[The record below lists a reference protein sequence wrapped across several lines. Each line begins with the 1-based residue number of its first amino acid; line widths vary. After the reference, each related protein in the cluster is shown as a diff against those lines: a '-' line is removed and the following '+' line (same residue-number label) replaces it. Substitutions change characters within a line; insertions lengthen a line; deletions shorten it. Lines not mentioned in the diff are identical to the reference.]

1 MTESTGI
8 PPASS
13 AADLV
18 DWRTA
23 TTLARLGT
31 PAGPVVP
38 APVRRSTV
46 ELLRRSAIEAPAWVG
61 RITGLRRAA
70 QLAADRTEVL
80 VVDRAG
86 LQRASAEALQ
96 GVLTRVDAPCLSGR
110 LARAGCLPATVQLAG
125 ALGAVST
132 RLLGQ
137 VVPVMAGQRP
147 AAGRRRP
154 GPATAKALVTSR
166 ILLVAPNVLAL
177 QRRLDL
183 DLLDLP
189 AWICLHETAH
199 AVQLA
204 VAPWLAEQIV
214 SDLAAVLGAVLGL
227 GAVAQAAGGVRGAQ
241 ARSAGLL
248 TDTGQASDQAGSP
261 TGAAGQAAAGQ
272 VSTGQAANLTGITGQ
287 AGTEGGGQAGT
298 DQAGTGHGGA
308 EPGPSPVS
316 TVLGRLTRIAAVA
329 RLDGPTPAR
338 LGCVLGEEG
347 RERLARLVATLTF
360 LEGHAEVV
368 LDAVEPAQMPSVYR
382 LRSLLAHSRRREQ
395 GVGPGLGLGS
405 LVYRLAG
412 LEAKRAQYATGA
424 AFARAVVERVGHTG
438 LNAAWAGP
446 EMMPR
451 SEELE
456 HPRAWMDRVLG

>member
-154 GPATAKALVTSR
+154 GPATAEADLVTSR

-189 AWICLHETAH
+189 AWICLHEAAH

-214 SDLAAVLGAVLGL
+214 SDLAAVLGAVSQVGTS
-227 GAVAQAAGGVRGAQ
+227 QAASPAGTTGQ
-241 ARSAGLL
+241 AADQASGQVGTSQAASPAG
-248 TDTGQASDQAGSP
+248 TTGQAS
-261 TGAAGQAAAGQ
+261 GQ
-272 VSTGQAANLTGITGQ
+272 VSS
-287 AGTEGGGQAGT
+287 
-298 DQAGTGHGGA
+298 DHGGA

>member
-137 VVPVMAGQRP
+137 VVPVMVGQRP

-214 SDLAAVLGAVLGL
+214 SDLAAVLGAVSQVGTS
-227 GAVAQAAGGVRGAQ
+227 QAA
-241 ARSAGLL
+241 SPAG
-248 TDTGQASDQAGSP
+248 TTGQAS
-261 TGAAGQAAAGQ
+261 GQ
-272 VSTGQAANLTGITGQ
+272 VSS
-287 AGTEGGGQAGT
+287 
-298 DQAGTGHGGA
+298 DHGGA

-338 LGCVLGEEG
+338 LGGVLSEEG

-405 LVYRLAG
+405 LIYRLAG

>member
-38 APVRRSTV
+38 TPVRRSTV

-147 AAGRRRP
+147 AGRRRP

-214 SDLAAVLGAVLGL
+214 SDLAAVLGAVSQVGTSQVSSGQV
-227 GAVAQAAGGVRGAQ
+227 GATGQAAGQVAGQ
-241 ARSAGLL
+241 AG
-248 TDTGQASDQAGSP
+248 TGQVASP
-261 TGAAGQAAAGQ
+261 TGAAGQASGQ
-272 VSTGQAANLTGITGQ
+272 VSS
-287 AGTEGGGQAGT
+287 
-298 DQAGTGHGGA
+298 DHGGA

-338 LGCVLGEEG
+338 LGGVLSEEG

-405 LVYRLAG
+405 LIYRLAG

>member
-46 ELLRRSAIEAPAWVG
+46 ELLRRSAIEAPSWVG

-147 AAGRRRP
+147 AGRRRP

-214 SDLAAVLGAVLGL
+214 SDLAAVLGAVSQVGTSQVSS
-227 GAVAQAAGGVRGAQ
+227 GQVA
-241 ARSAGLL
+241 S
-248 TDTGQASDQAGSP
+248 DQASDQVGTGQAASP
-261 TGAAGQAAAGQ
+261 TGAVG
-272 VSTGQAANLTGITGQ
+272 
-287 AGTEGGGQAGT
+287 
-298 DQAGTGHGGA
+298 QAGTGHGGA

-338 LGCVLGEEG
+338 LGGVLSEEG

-405 LVYRLAG
+405 LIYRLAG

>member
-1 MTESTGI
+1 MTEPTGI

-46 ELLRRSAIEAPAWVG
+46 ELLRRSAIEAPSWVG

-189 AWICLHETAH
+189 AWICLHEAAH

-214 SDLAAVLGAVLGL
+214 SDLAAVLGAVSQVGP
-227 GAVAQAAGGVRGAQ
+227 GQAASPTGA
-241 ARSAGLL
+241 
-248 TDTGQASDQAGSP
+248 TGQAADQASGQVGTGQVASP
-261 TGAAGQAAAGQ
+261 TGAAGQASGQ
-272 VSTGQAANLTGITGQ
+272 VSS
-287 AGTEGGGQAGT
+287 
-298 DQAGTGHGGA
+298 DHGGA

-338 LGCVLGEEG
+338 LGGGLSEEG

-405 LVYRLAG
+405 LIYRLAG

>member
-214 SDLAAVLGAVLGL
+214 SDLAAVLGAVSQVGTS
-227 GAVAQAAGGVRGAQ
+227 QAASPAGTTGQ
-241 ARSAGLL
+241 AADQASGQVGTSQAASPAG
-248 TDTGQASDQAGSP
+248 TTGQAS
-261 TGAAGQAAAGQ
+261 GQ
-272 VSTGQAANLTGITGQ
+272 VSS
-287 AGTEGGGQAGT
+287 
-298 DQAGTGHGGA
+298 DHGGA

-338 LGCVLGEEG
+338 LGGVLSEEG

-405 LVYRLAG
+405 LIYRLAG

>member
-125 ALGAVST
+125 ALDAVST

-147 AAGRRRP
+147 AAGRRRQ
-154 GPATAKALVTSR
+154 GPATAEADLVTSR

-189 AWICLHETAH
+189 AWICLHEAAH

-214 SDLAAVLGAVLGL
+214 SDLAAVLGAVSQVGTSQAASPT
-227 GAVAQAAGGVRGAQ
+227 GSTGQAAGQVG
-241 ARSAGLL
+241 
-248 TDTGQASDQAGSP
+248 TGQVASP
-261 TGAAGQAAAGQ
+261 TGAAGQASGQ
-272 VSTGQAANLTGITGQ
+272 VAS
-287 AGTEGGGQAGT
+287 
-298 DQAGTGHGGA
+298 DHGGA

-338 LGCVLGEEG
+338 LGGVLSEEG

-405 LVYRLAG
+405 LIYRLAG

>member
-38 APVRRSTV
+38 TPVRRSTV

-189 AWICLHETAH
+189 AWICLHEAAH

-214 SDLAAVLGAVLGL
+214 SDLAAVLGAVSQVGTS
-227 GAVAQAAGGVRGAQ
+227 QAASPAGTTGQ
-241 ARSAGLL
+241 AADQASGQVGTSQAASPAG
-248 TDTGQASDQAGSP
+248 TTGQAS
-261 TGAAGQAAAGQ
+261 GQ
-272 VSTGQAANLTGITGQ
+272 VSS
-287 AGTEGGGQAGT
+287 
-298 DQAGTGHGGA
+298 DHGGA

-338 LGCVLGEEG
+338 LGGVLSEEG

>member
-189 AWICLHETAH
+189 AWICLHEAAH

-214 SDLAAVLGAVLGL
+214 SDLAAVLGAVSQVGTS
-227 GAVAQAAGGVRGAQ
+227 QAA
-241 ARSAGLL
+241 SPAG
-248 TDTGQASDQAGSP
+248 TTGQAS
-261 TGAAGQAAAGQ
+261 GQ
-272 VSTGQAANLTGITGQ
+272 VSS
-287 AGTEGGGQAGT
+287 
-298 DQAGTGHGGA
+298 DHGGA

-338 LGCVLGEEG
+338 LGGVLSEEG

-405 LVYRLAG
+405 LIYRLAG

>member
-147 AAGRRRP
+147 AAGRRRQ
-154 GPATAKALVTSR
+154 GPATAEADLVTSR

-189 AWICLHETAH
+189 AWICLHEAAH

-214 SDLAAVLGAVLGL
+214 SDLAAVLGAVSQVGTSQAASPT
-227 GAVAQAAGGVRGAQ
+227 GSTGQAAGQVG
-241 ARSAGLL
+241 
-248 TDTGQASDQAGSP
+248 TGQVASP
-261 TGAAGQAAAGQ
+261 TGAAGQASGQ
-272 VSTGQAANLTGITGQ
+272 VAS
-287 AGTEGGGQAGT
+287 
-298 DQAGTGHGGA
+298 DHGGA

-338 LGCVLGEEG
+338 LGGVLSEEG

-405 LVYRLAG
+405 LIYRLAG

>member
-214 SDLAAVLGAVLGL
+214 SDLAAVLGAVSQVGTSQAASPA
-227 GAVAQAAGGVRGAQ
+227 GTTGQAADQAAGQ
-241 ARSAGLL
+241 AG
-248 TDTGQASDQAGSP
+248 TGQVASP
-261 TGAAGQAAAGQ
+261 TGAAGQASGQ
-272 VSTGQAANLTGITGQ
+272 VSS
-287 AGTEGGGQAGT
+287 
-298 DQAGTGHGGA
+298 DHGGA

-338 LGCVLGEEG
+338 PGGVLSEEG

-405 LVYRLAG
+405 LIYRLAG

>member
-96 GVLTRVDAPCLSGR
+96 GILTRVDAPCLSGR

-147 AAGRRRP
+147 AAGRRRQ
-154 GPATAKALVTSR
+154 GPATAEADLVTSR

-189 AWICLHETAH
+189 AWICLHEAAH

-214 SDLAAVLGAVLGL
+214 SDLAAVLGAVSQVGTSQAASPT
-227 GAVAQAAGGVRGAQ
+227 GSTGQAAGQVG
-241 ARSAGLL
+241 
-248 TDTGQASDQAGSP
+248 TGQVASP
-261 TGAAGQAAAGQ
+261 TGAAGQASGQ
-272 VSTGQAANLTGITGQ
+272 VAS
-287 AGTEGGGQAGT
+287 
-298 DQAGTGHGGA
+298 DHGGA

-338 LGCVLGEEG
+338 LGGVLSEEG

-405 LVYRLAG
+405 LIYRLAG

>member
-154 GPATAKALVTSR
+154 GPATAEADLVTSR

-189 AWICLHETAH
+189 AWICLHEAAH

-214 SDLAAVLGAVLGL
+214 SDLAAVLGAVSQVGTS
-227 GAVAQAAGGVRGAQ
+227 QAA
-241 ARSAGLL
+241 SPAG
-248 TDTGQASDQAGSP
+248 TTGQAS
-261 TGAAGQAAAGQ
+261 GQ
-272 VSTGQAANLTGITGQ
+272 VSS
-287 AGTEGGGQAGT
+287 
-298 DQAGTGHGGA
+298 DHGGA

-338 LGCVLGEEG
+338 LGGVLSEEG

>member
-1 MTESTGI
+1 MTEPTGI

-46 ELLRRSAIEAPAWVG
+46 ELLRRSAIEAPSWVG

-189 AWICLHETAH
+189 AWICLHEAAH

-214 SDLAAVLGAVLGL
+214 SDLAAVLGAVSQVGP
-227 GAVAQAAGGVRGAQ
+227 GQAASPTGA
-241 ARSAGLL
+241 
-248 TDTGQASDQAGSP
+248 TGQAADQASGQVGTGQVASP
-261 TGAAGQAAAGQ
+261 TGAAGQASGQ
-272 VSTGQAANLTGITGQ
+272 VSS
-287 AGTEGGGQAGT
+287 
-298 DQAGTGHGGA
+298 DHGGA

-338 LGCVLGEEG
+338 LGGVLSEEG

-405 LVYRLAG
+405 LIYRLAG

>member
-46 ELLRRSAIEAPAWVG
+46 ELLRRSAIEAPSWVG

-96 GVLTRVDAPCLSGR
+96 GILTRVDAPCLSGR

-147 AAGRRRP
+147 AGRRRP
-154 GPATAKALVTSR
+154 GPATAEADLVTSR

-214 SDLAAVLGAVLGL
+214 SDLAAVLGAVSQVGTS
-227 GAVAQAAGGVRGAQ
+227 QAA
-241 ARSAGLL
+241 SPAG
-248 TDTGQASDQAGSP
+248 TTGQAADQAADQVGTGQVASP
-261 TGAAGQAAAGQ
+261 TGAAGQASGQ
-272 VSTGQAANLTGITGQ
+272 VSS
-287 AGTEGGGQAGT
+287 
-298 DQAGTGHGGA
+298 DHGGA
-308 EPGPSPVS
+308 EPGSSPVS

-338 LGCVLGEEG
+338 LGGVLSEEG

-405 LVYRLAG
+405 LIYRLAG

>member
-154 GPATAKALVTSR
+154 GPATAEADLVTSR

-189 AWICLHETAH
+189 AWICLHEAAH

-214 SDLAAVLGAVLGL
+214 SDLAAVLGAVSQVGTS
-227 GAVAQAAGGVRGAQ
+227 QAA
-241 ARSAGLL
+241 SPAG
-248 TDTGQASDQAGSP
+248 TTGQ
-261 TGAAGQAAAGQ
+261 
-272 VSTGQAANLTGITGQ
+272 V
-287 AGTEGGGQAGT
+287 
-298 DQAGTGHGGA
+298 GTGHGGA

-338 LGCVLGEEG
+338 LGGVLSEEG
-347 RERLARLVATLTF
+347 RERLARLVTTLTF

>member
-1 MTESTGI
+1 MTEPTGI

-46 ELLRRSAIEAPAWVG
+46 ELLRRSAIEAPSWVG

-96 GVLTRVDAPCLSGR
+96 GILTRVDAPCLSGR

-147 AAGRRRP
+147 AGRRRP
-154 GPATAKALVTSR
+154 GPATAEADLVTSR
-166 ILLVAPNVLAL
+166 VLLVAPNVLAL

-214 SDLAAVLGAVLGL
+214 SDLAAVLGAVSQVGTSQVSSGQV
-227 GAVAQAAGGVRGAQ
+227 GATGQAAGQVA
-241 ARSAGLL
+241 S
-248 TDTGQASDQAGSP
+248 DQASDQVGTGQAASP
-261 TGAAGQAAAGQ
+261 TGAVG
-272 VSTGQAANLTGITGQ
+272 
-287 AGTEGGGQAGT
+287 
-298 DQAGTGHGGA
+298 QAGTGHGGA

-338 LGCVLGEEG
+338 LGGVLSEEG

>member
-1 MTESTGI
+1 MTEPTGI

-46 ELLRRSAIEAPAWVG
+46 ELLRRSAIEAPSWVG

-214 SDLAAVLGAVLGL
+214 SDLAAVLGAVSQVGTS
-227 GAVAQAAGGVRGAQ
+227 QAASPAGTTGQ
-241 ARSAGLL
+241 AADQASGQVGTSQAASPAG
-248 TDTGQASDQAGSP
+248 TTGQAS
-261 TGAAGQAAAGQ
+261 GQ
-272 VSTGQAANLTGITGQ
+272 VSS
-287 AGTEGGGQAGT
+287 
-298 DQAGTGHGGA
+298 DHGGA

-338 LGCVLGEEG
+338 LGGVLSEEG

-405 LVYRLAG
+405 LIYRLAG

>member
-189 AWICLHETAH
+189 AWICLHEAAH

-214 SDLAAVLGAVLGL
+214 SDLAAVLGAVSQVGTS
-227 GAVAQAAGGVRGAQ
+227 QAA
-241 ARSAGLL
+241 SPAG
-248 TDTGQASDQAGSP
+248 T
-261 TGAAGQAAAGQ
+261 
-272 VSTGQAANLTGITGQ
+272 TGQAADQASGQ
-287 AGTEGGGQAGT
+287 VGTSQAASPAGTTEQASGQVSS
-298 DQAGTGHGGA
+298 DHGGA

-338 LGCVLGEEG
+338 LGGVLGEEG

-405 LVYRLAG
+405 LIYRLAG

>member
-189 AWICLHETAH
+189 AWICLHEAAH

-214 SDLAAVLGAVLGL
+214 SDLAAVLGAV
-227 GAVAQAAGGVRGAQ
+227 
-241 ARSAGLL
+241 S
-248 TDTGQASDQAGSP
+248 
-261 TGAAGQAAAGQ
+261 Q
-272 VSTGQAANLTGITGQ
+272 VGTGQAASPAGTTGQ
-287 AGTEGGGQAGT
+287 V
-298 DQAGTGHGGA
+298 GTGHGGA

-338 LGCVLGEEG
+338 LGGVLSEEG

-395 GVGPGLGLGS
+395 GVRPGLGLGS
-405 LVYRLAG
+405 LIYRLAG

-446 EMMPR
+446 ETMPR

>member
-1 MTESTGI
+1 MTEPTGI

-154 GPATAKALVTSR
+154 GPATAEADLVTSR

-189 AWICLHETAH
+189 AWICLHEAAH

-214 SDLAAVLGAVLGL
+214 SDLAAVLGAVSQVGTS
-227 GAVAQAAGGVRGAQ
+227 QAA
-241 ARSAGLL
+241 SPAG
-248 TDTGQASDQAGSP
+248 TTGQAS
-261 TGAAGQAAAGQ
+261 GQ
-272 VSTGQAANLTGITGQ
+272 VSS
-287 AGTEGGGQAGT
+287 
-298 DQAGTGHGGA
+298 DHGGA

-338 LGCVLGEEG
+338 LGGVLSEEG

-405 LVYRLAG
+405 LIYRLAG

-451 SEELE
+451 PEELE

>member
-1 MTESTGI
+1 MTEPTGI

-46 ELLRRSAIEAPAWVG
+46 ELLRRSAIEAPSWVG

-147 AAGRRRP
+147 AGRRRP
-154 GPATAKALVTSR
+154 GPATAEADLVTSR

-189 AWICLHETAH
+189 AWICLHEAAH

-214 SDLAAVLGAVLGL
+214 SDLAAVLGAVSQVGTSQAASPT
-227 GAVAQAAGGVRGAQ
+227 GSTGQAADQAAGQVG
-241 ARSAGLL
+241 
-248 TDTGQASDQAGSP
+248 TGQVASP
-261 TGAAGQAAAGQ
+261 TGAAGQASGQ
-272 VSTGQAANLTGITGQ
+272 VSS
-287 AGTEGGGQAGT
+287 
-298 DQAGTGHGGA
+298 DHSGA

-338 LGCVLGEEG
+338 LGGVLSEEG

-405 LVYRLAG
+405 LIYRLAG

-451 SEELE
+451 PEELE

>member
-1 MTESTGI
+1 VTESTGI

-154 GPATAKALVTSR
+154 GPATAEADLVTSR

-189 AWICLHETAH
+189 AWICLHEAAH

-214 SDLAAVLGAVLGL
+214 SDLAAVLGAVSQVGT
-227 GAVAQAAGGVRGAQ
+227 GQAASPAGTTGQAADQAADQVGTGQVASPTGA
-241 ARSAGLL
+241 
-248 TDTGQASDQAGSP
+248 TGQASSD
-261 TGAAGQAAAGQ
+261 
-272 VSTGQAANLTGITGQ
+272 
-287 AGTEGGGQAGT
+287 
-298 DQAGTGHGGA
+298 HGGA
-308 EPGPSPVS
+308 EPGSSPVS

-338 LGCVLGEEG
+338 LGGVLSEEG

>member
-154 GPATAKALVTSR
+154 GPATAEALVTSR

-214 SDLAAVLGAVLGL
+214 SDLAAVLGAVSQVGTS
-227 GAVAQAAGGVRGAQ
+227 QAA
-241 ARSAGLL
+241 SPAG
-248 TDTGQASDQAGSP
+248 TTGQAADQAADQVGTGQAASP
-261 TGAAGQAAAGQ
+261 TGA
-272 VSTGQAANLTGITGQ
+272 TGQAADQASGQVGTGQ
-287 AGTEGGGQAGT
+287 VSS
-298 DQAGTGHGGA
+298 DHGGA

-338 LGCVLGEEG
+338 LGGVLSEEG

-405 LVYRLAG
+405 LIYRLAG

>member
-1 MTESTGI
+1 MTEPTGI

-46 ELLRRSAIEAPAWVG
+46 ELLRRSAIEAPSWVG

-96 GVLTRVDAPCLSGR
+96 GILTRVDAPCLSGR

-147 AAGRRRP
+147 AGRRRP
-154 GPATAKALVTSR
+154 GPATAEADLVTSR

-214 SDLAAVLGAVLGL
+214 SDLAAVLGAVSQVGT
-227 GAVAQAAGGVRGAQ
+227 GQAASPAGTTGQAADQAADQVGTGQVASPTGA
-241 ARSAGLL
+241 
-248 TDTGQASDQAGSP
+248 TGQASSD
-261 TGAAGQAAAGQ
+261 
-272 VSTGQAANLTGITGQ
+272 
-287 AGTEGGGQAGT
+287 
-298 DQAGTGHGGA
+298 HGGA
-308 EPGPSPVS
+308 EPGSSPVS

-338 LGCVLGEEG
+338 LGGVLSEEG

-405 LVYRLAG
+405 LIYRLAG

>member
-1 MTESTGI
+1 MTEPTGI

-154 GPATAKALVTSR
+154 GPATAEADLVTSR

-214 SDLAAVLGAVLGL
+214 SDLAAVLGAVSQVGTS
-227 GAVAQAAGGVRGAQ
+227 QAA
-241 ARSAGLL
+241 SPAG
-248 TDTGQASDQAGSP
+248 TTGQAS
-261 TGAAGQAAAGQ
+261 GQ
-272 VSTGQAANLTGITGQ
+272 VSS
-287 AGTEGGGQAGT
+287 
-298 DQAGTGHGGA
+298 DHGGA

-338 LGCVLGEEG
+338 LGGVLSEEG

-405 LVYRLAG
+405 LIYRLAG

-451 SEELE
+451 PEELE

>member
-38 APVRRSTV
+38 TPVRRSTV

-189 AWICLHETAH
+189 AWICLHEAAH

-214 SDLAAVLGAVLGL
+214 SDLAAVLGAVSQVGTS
-227 GAVAQAAGGVRGAQ
+227 QAASPAGTTGQ
-241 ARSAGLL
+241 AADQASGQVGTSQAASPAG
-248 TDTGQASDQAGSP
+248 TTGQAS
-261 TGAAGQAAAGQ
+261 GQ
-272 VSTGQAANLTGITGQ
+272 VSS
-287 AGTEGGGQAGT
+287 
-298 DQAGTGHGGA
+298 DHGGA

>member
-154 GPATAKALVTSR
+154 GPATAEALVTSR

-214 SDLAAVLGAVLGL
+214 SDLAAVLGAVSQVGTS
-227 GAVAQAAGGVRGAQ
+227 QAA
-241 ARSAGLL
+241 SPAG
-248 TDTGQASDQAGSP
+248 TI
-261 TGAAGQAAAGQ
+261 GQ
-272 VSTGQAANLTGITGQ
+272 V
-287 AGTEGGGQAGT
+287 
-298 DQAGTGHGGA
+298 GTGHGGA

-338 LGCVLGEEG
+338 LGGVLSEEG

>member
-1 MTESTGI
+1 MTEPTGI

-46 ELLRRSAIEAPAWVG
+46 ELLRRSAIEAPSWVG

-214 SDLAAVLGAVLGL
+214 SDLAAVLGAVSQVGTS
-227 GAVAQAAGGVRGAQ
+227 QAA
-241 ARSAGLL
+241 SPAG
-248 TDTGQASDQAGSP
+248 TTGQAS
-261 TGAAGQAAAGQ
+261 GQ
-272 VSTGQAANLTGITGQ
+272 VSS
-287 AGTEGGGQAGT
+287 
-298 DQAGTGHGGA
+298 DHGGA

-338 LGCVLGEEG
+338 LGGVLSEEG

-405 LVYRLAG
+405 LIYRLAG

>member
-154 GPATAKALVTSR
+154 GPATAEADLVTSR

-189 AWICLHETAH
+189 AWICLHEAAH

-214 SDLAAVLGAVLGL
+214 SDLAAVLGAVSQVGT
-227 GAVAQAAGGVRGAQ
+227 GQAASPAGTTGQAADQAADQVGTGQVASPTGA
-241 ARSAGLL
+241 
-248 TDTGQASDQAGSP
+248 TGQASSD
-261 TGAAGQAAAGQ
+261 
-272 VSTGQAANLTGITGQ
+272 
-287 AGTEGGGQAGT
+287 
-298 DQAGTGHGGA
+298 HGGA
-308 EPGPSPVS
+308 EPGSSPVS

-338 LGCVLGEEG
+338 LGGVLSEEG

-405 LVYRLAG
+405 LIYRLAG

>member
-1 MTESTGI
+1 MTEPTGI

-46 ELLRRSAIEAPAWVG
+46 ELLRRSAIEAPSWVG

-189 AWICLHETAH
+189 AWICLHEAAH

-214 SDLAAVLGAVLGL
+214 SDLAAVLGAVSQVGP
-227 GAVAQAAGGVRGAQ
+227 GQAASPTGA
-241 ARSAGLL
+241 
-248 TDTGQASDQAGSP
+248 TGQAADQASGQVGTGQVASP
-261 TGAAGQAAAGQ
+261 TGAAGQASGQ
-272 VSTGQAANLTGITGQ
+272 VSS
-287 AGTEGGGQAGT
+287 
-298 DQAGTGHGGA
+298 DHGGA

-338 LGCVLGEEG
+338 LGGVLSEEG
-347 RERLARLVATLTF
+347 RERLARLGATLTF

-405 LVYRLAG
+405 LIYRLAG

>member
-46 ELLRRSAIEAPAWVG
+46 ELLRRSAIEAPSWVG

-147 AAGRRRP
+147 AGRRRP
-154 GPATAKALVTSR
+154 GPATAEADLVTSR

-214 SDLAAVLGAVLGL
+214 SDLAAVLGAVSQVGTS
-227 GAVAQAAGGVRGAQ
+227 QAA
-241 ARSAGLL
+241 SPAG
-248 TDTGQASDQAGSP
+248 TTGQAS
-261 TGAAGQAAAGQ
+261 GQ
-272 VSTGQAANLTGITGQ
+272 VSS
-287 AGTEGGGQAGT
+287 
-298 DQAGTGHGGA
+298 DHGGA

-338 LGCVLGEEG
+338 LGGVLSEEG

-405 LVYRLAG
+405 LIYRLAG

>member
-1 MTESTGI
+1 VTESTGI

-154 GPATAKALVTSR
+154 GPATAEADLVTSR

-189 AWICLHETAH
+189 AWICLHEAAH

-214 SDLAAVLGAVLGL
+214 SDLAAVLGAVSQVGT
-227 GAVAQAAGGVRGAQ
+227 GQAASPAGTTGQAADQAADQVGTGQVASPTGA
-241 ARSAGLL
+241 
-248 TDTGQASDQAGSP
+248 TGQASSD
-261 TGAAGQAAAGQ
+261 
-272 VSTGQAANLTGITGQ
+272 
-287 AGTEGGGQAGT
+287 
-298 DQAGTGHGGA
+298 HGGA
-308 EPGPSPVS
+308 EPGSSPVS

-338 LGCVLGEEG
+338 LGGVLSEEG

-405 LVYRLAG
+405 LIYRLAG

>member
-189 AWICLHETAH
+189 AWICLHEAAH

-214 SDLAAVLGAVLGL
+214 SDLAAVLGAVSQVGTS
-227 GAVAQAAGGVRGAQ
+227 QAA
-241 ARSAGLL
+241 SPAG
-248 TDTGQASDQAGSP
+248 TTGQAADQAADQVGTGQVASP
-261 TGAAGQAAAGQ
+261 TGAAGQASGQ
-272 VSTGQAANLTGITGQ
+272 VSS
-287 AGTEGGGQAGT
+287 
-298 DQAGTGHGGA
+298 DHGGA
-308 EPGPSPVS
+308 EPGSSPVS

-338 LGCVLGEEG
+338 LGGVLSEEG

-405 LVYRLAG
+405 LIYRLAG

>member
-1 MTESTGI
+1 MTEPTGI

-46 ELLRRSAIEAPAWVG
+46 ELLRRSAIEAPSWVG

-147 AAGRRRP
+147 AGRRRP
-154 GPATAKALVTSR
+154 GPATAEADLVTSR

-214 SDLAAVLGAVLGL
+214 SDLAAVLGAVSQVGTS
-227 GAVAQAAGGVRGAQ
+227 QAA
-241 ARSAGLL
+241 SPAG
-248 TDTGQASDQAGSP
+248 T
-261 TGAAGQAAAGQ
+261 
-272 VSTGQAANLTGITGQ
+272 TGQAADQASGQ
-287 AGTEGGGQAGT
+287 VGTSQAASPAGTTEQASGQVSS
-298 DQAGTGHGGA
+298 DHGGA

-338 LGCVLGEEG
+338 LGGVLSEEG

-405 LVYRLAG
+405 LIYRLAG

>member
-38 APVRRSTV
+38 TPVRRSTV

-189 AWICLHETAH
+189 AWICLHEAAH

-214 SDLAAVLGAVLGL
+214 SDLAAVLGAVSQVGTS
-227 GAVAQAAGGVRGAQ
+227 QAA
-241 ARSAGLL
+241 SPAG
-248 TDTGQASDQAGSP
+248 TTGQ
-261 TGAAGQAAAGQ
+261 AAGQASGQ
-272 VSTGQAANLTGITGQ
+272 VSS
-287 AGTEGGGQAGT
+287 
-298 DQAGTGHGGA
+298 DHGGA

-338 LGCVLGEEG
+338 LGGVLSEEG

-405 LVYRLAG
+405 LIYRLAG

>member
-110 LARAGCLPATVQLAG
+110 FARAGCLPATVQLAG

-189 AWICLHETAH
+189 AWICLHEAAH

-214 SDLAAVLGAVLGL
+214 SDLAAVLGAVSQVGTS
-227 GAVAQAAGGVRGAQ
+227 QAASPAGTTGQ
-241 ARSAGLL
+241 AADQASGQVGTSQAASPAG
-248 TDTGQASDQAGSP
+248 TTGQAS
-261 TGAAGQAAAGQ
+261 GQ
-272 VSTGQAANLTGITGQ
+272 VSS
-287 AGTEGGGQAGT
+287 
-298 DQAGTGHGGA
+298 DHGGA

-338 LGCVLGEEG
+338 LGGVLSEEG

-405 LVYRLAG
+405 LIYRLAG

>member
-96 GVLTRVDAPCLSGR
+96 GILTRVDAPCLSGR

-189 AWICLHETAH
+189 AWICLHEAAH

-214 SDLAAVLGAVLGL
+214 SDLAAVLGAVSQVGTS
-227 GAVAQAAGGVRGAQ
+227 QAA
-241 ARSAGLL
+241 SPAG
-248 TDTGQASDQAGSP
+248 T
-261 TGAAGQAAAGQ
+261 
-272 VSTGQAANLTGITGQ
+272 TGQAADQASGQ
-287 AGTEGGGQAGT
+287 VGTSQAASPAGTTEQASGQVSS
-298 DQAGTGHGGA
+298 DHGGA

-338 LGCVLGEEG
+338 LGGVLGEEG

-405 LVYRLAG
+405 LIYRLAG

>member
-1 MTESTGI
+1 MTEPTGI

-154 GPATAKALVTSR
+154 GPATAEADLVTSR

-214 SDLAAVLGAVLGL
+214 SDLAAVLGAVSQVGTS
-227 GAVAQAAGGVRGAQ
+227 QAA
-241 ARSAGLL
+241 SPAG
-248 TDTGQASDQAGSP
+248 TTGQAS
-261 TGAAGQAAAGQ
+261 GQ
-272 VSTGQAANLTGITGQ
+272 VSS
-287 AGTEGGGQAGT
+287 
-298 DQAGTGHGGA
+298 DHGGA

-338 LGCVLGEEG
+338 LGGVLSEEG

-405 LVYRLAG
+405 LIYRLAG